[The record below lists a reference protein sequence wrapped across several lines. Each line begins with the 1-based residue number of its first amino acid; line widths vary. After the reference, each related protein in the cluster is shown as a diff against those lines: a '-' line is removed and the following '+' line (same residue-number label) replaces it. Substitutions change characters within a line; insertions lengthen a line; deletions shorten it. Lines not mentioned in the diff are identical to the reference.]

1 MSKFKKCRFFSK
13 GNDGVIFYPSI
24 FLKKR
29 HENLF
34 VSKISTAENIKNEKY
49 IYDILPEKFN
59 NVFYEKICYK
69 YSFKEKKVHLDE
81 QIKEWLNVKNKEN
94 PEVKYDSII
103 SIKFFEGYNLK
114 EIITNLVETSF
125 DDIRKLLKRLRCL
138 LNFVNSL
145 NNKYYIFHRDINERN
160 ILFNINTYD
169 IRLIDF
175 VRSIKYDTPFFPI
188 NLPINDNNALINVI
202 NNVLDFAKKKFECD
216 LFKQIKTEKDL
227 YKRLIQLKIYNN
239 NNNNNNKRF

>member
-1 MSKFKKCRFFSK
+1 MSTFKECSFFEK

-29 HENLF
+29 DENLF

-49 IYDILPEKFN
+49 IYDSLPEKFN
-59 NVFYEKICYK
+59 NVFYEKKCYK
-69 YSFKEKKVHLDE
+69 YSFKEKKVHLDD
-81 QIKEWLNVKNKEN
+81 QIKEWLNVKKKQN

-103 SIKFFEGYNLK
+103 SIKFFEGHNLNK
-114 EIITNLVETSF
+114 IITNLVETSF

-145 NNKYYIFHRDINERN
+145 NNKYYIFHRDISDRN

-175 VRSIKYDTPFFPI
+175 ARSRKYDTPFFPI

-216 LFKQIKTEKDL
+216 LFKQIKTEQDL
-227 YKRLIQLKIYNN
+227 CKRLIKLKIYK
-239 NNNNNNKRF
+239 NNNNNKRF

>member
-1 MSKFKKCRFFSK
+1 MSTFKECRFFSK

-49 IYDILPEKFN
+49 IYDSLPEKFN

-69 YSFKEKKVHLDE
+69 YSFKEKKVHLDN
-81 QIKEWLNVKNKEN
+81 QIKEWLNVKKKQN

-103 SIKFFEGYNLK
+103 SIKFFEGHNLNK
-114 EIITNLVETSF
+114 IITNLVETSF

-175 VRSIKYDTPFFPI
+175 VRSRKYDTPFFPI

-227 YKRLIQLKIYNN
+227 CKRLIQLKIHK
-239 NNNNNNKRF
+239 NNNKRF